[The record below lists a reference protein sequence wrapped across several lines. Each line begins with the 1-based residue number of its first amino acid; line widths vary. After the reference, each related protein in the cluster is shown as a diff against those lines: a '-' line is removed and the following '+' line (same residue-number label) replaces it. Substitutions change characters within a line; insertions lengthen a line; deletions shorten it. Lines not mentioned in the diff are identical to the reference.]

1 MSESFVTPDIINIQ
15 PFAVSKDVV
24 KVKISI
30 TSLEFNTKA
39 VFGADSYLASGGIFK
54 HDDVVMEGEAYHLW
68 NNDDNYAI
76 NFVLTKL
83 GYVRA

>member
-1 MSESFVTPDIINIQ
+1 MSESLANPDIINIQ

-39 VFGADSYLASGGIFK
+39 VFGVDSYLANGGIFK
-54 HDDVVMEGEAYHLW
+54 HDDVIMEGEAYALW

-76 NFVLTKL
+76 NFVLAKL

>member
-1 MSESFVTPDIINIQ
+1 MSDKIPDPDIINIQ

-24 KVKISI
+24 KVKIYVSYI
-30 TSLEFNTKA
+30 EFNTKA
-39 VFGADSYLASGGIFK
+39 VFAVDSYLATGGIFK
-54 HDDVVMEGEAYHLW
+54 HDDVVMEGEDYNMW

-76 NFVLTKL
+76 NFVLGKL

>member
-1 MSESFVTPDIINIQ
+1 MSESLANPDIINIQ

-24 KVKISI
+24 KVKIYI

-39 VFGADSYLASGGIFK
+39 VFGVDSYLANGGIFK
-54 HDDVVMEGEAYHLW
+54 HDDVVMEGEDYALW

-76 NFVLTKL
+76 NFVLGKL
-83 GYVRA
+83 GYVKA